1 MSLLETISK
10 PQPRPPIMTI
20 VGEAGTGKSSMAS
33 AFPNPIFIRAEDGLG
48 RISKQVDAPDA
59 FPPVSDADVLF
70 DQLISL
76 ATEEHSYDTL
86 VIDSVS
92 KLDEIFTRS
101 ILEKDGRAKT
111 LATAMGGYGAGF
123 QMLTSMH
130 NRVRK
135 AAGVLN
141 TTKGMAVI
149 FIAHADL
156 ETVRPPDT
164 EDYQRYSL
172 RLSKGSIAPYVD
184 DVDLVGYVRLSSA
197 LRGDDGERKKVVS
210 DGSREFICHTT
221 AASVAKNGLGITVP
235 IPFAEGA
242 NPLAAALGIPV
253 KVEVETESEG
263 ESEDGA
269 ATEPQTET
277 NEKETTQ

>member
-10 PQPRPPIMTI
+10 PAPRPPILTI
-20 VGEAGTGKSSMAS
+20 VGEAGTGKSSLAAS
-33 AFPNPIFIRAEDGLG
+33 FPNPIIIRAEDGLG
-48 RISKQVDAPDA
+48 RISKQVATPDA
-59 FPPVSDADVLF
+59 FPAIADADAVF
-70 DQLISL
+70 DQLIAL
-76 ATEEHSYDTL
+76 ATEDHKYDTL

-92 KLDEIFTRS
+92 KLDEVFTRS

-123 QMLTSMH
+123 QMLNGMH

-141 TTKGMAVI
+141 AQKGMAVV

-172 RLSKGSIAPYVD
+172 RLSKGSIPAYVD
-184 DVDLVGYVRLSSA
+184 DVDLVGYVRLQSV
-197 LRGDDGERKKVVS
+197 LRGDDDERKKVVS
-210 DGSREFICHTT
+210 DGSREFICHSS
-221 AASVAKNGLGITVP
+221 AASVAKNGLGITEP
-235 IPFAEGA
+235 LPFKEGE
-242 NPLAAALGIPV
+242 NPLADALGITAREAGTT
-253 KVEVETESEG
+253 KTKKDET
-263 ESEDGA
+263 
-269 ATEPQTET
+269 T
-277 NEKETTQ
+277 EKETDK